1 MKTRLLMTALLLTS
15 LCGSTFAQRIAAYG
29 DLRTITDPERG
40 TVYYLKDKK
49 RPLSGEYRILRG
61 PDEESVC
68 FSKGVRQGEYR
79 RYRDG
84 VLREKGAYADGK
96 RHGLFVTYYQDGKTP
111 QREAPMQH
119 GKIEGTVR
127 TWFADGKP
135 DMIQEYKEGKKN
147 GKEQRFDP
155 KTGRLI
161 YEASYIDDRKEGKQ
175 WELNEN
181 TARGWRSETVSHY
194 KNGELD
200 GIYSYTAHL
209 DGKLYAYKCGS
220 FKNGYKHG
228 DWTEIDDRGIVTQ
241 GEYTDGRETG
251 HWMRFYH
258 LSGEILN
265 EWDK

>member
-1 MKTRLLMTALLLTS
+1 MKTKIILAGILLL
-15 LCGSTFAQRIAAYG
+15 LCGGSFAQRIVEYG
-29 DLRTITDPERG
+29 DLRTLTDAEHG
-40 TVYYLKDKK
+40 TGVYYLKDGK

-61 PDEESVC
+61 QDEESVH
-68 FSKGVRQGEYR
+68 FFKGVKQGEYR

-135 DMIQEYKEGKKN
+135 DMIQEYREGKKN
-147 GKEQRFDP
+147 GKEQRFAP

-161 YEASYIDDRKEGKQ
+161 YEVSYIDDQKEGKQ
-175 WELNEN
+175 WELNEDE
-181 TARGWRSETVSHY
+181 TEGWRSETVSQ
-194 KNGELD
+194 
-200 GIYSYTAHL
+200 YTAHEH
-209 DGKLYAYKCGS
+209 GKLYLHESGTYKA
-220 FKNGYKHG
+220 GYKHG
-228 DWTEIDDRGIVTQ
+228 VWKKTDDDGIVTQ

-251 HWMRFYH
+251 HWVRYD
-258 LSGEILN
+258 STNGEILN